1 MEIAAG
7 TLIGRYEVQ
16 GPLGAGGMG
25 KVYVARDVKLKR
37 PVALKLLPPG
47 IAADP
52 ALLGRFRREA
62 QAVLALNHPHVVT
75 VYDAGEADGLPFL
88 ATELVEGINLRQR
101 MAQGD
106 LTVGEILR
114 IGAQVASAL
123 AAAHGRGIVHRDVK
137 PENVMLRRDG
147 YVKVLDFGIAKVM
160 EGSPAKGSDD
170 PGMTK
175 EMTLVGTVGYMSP
188 EQLRGRDVDGRSDI
202 WSLGVLLYEMAT
214 GRLPFSGRA
223 SGAVIAGILTAPLV
237 PASEVAP
244 GRAPRALDVLL
255 SRAICRDPEQRYAR
269 IDDMLGDLERL
280 RVSIESEVKEPTG
293 PWIEIAEALRG
304 EPAAAAPRHNLP
316 LAATSFHG
324 RDEQLVSAVEM
335 LRRPEVRLLV
345 LTGPGGVGKTRL
357 AMEAATA
364 LLDELPDGVW
374 LVPLAAVSDP
384 EAVPAAIADVLG
396 VKELGDRPSLEALA
410 EWLRPRRLLL
420 VLDNLEQ
427 VVAAGPALARLL
439 AGAAGLKVLATSR
452 EVLRLRGEH
461 DLPLPPLELPDPE
474 NLPSLGE
481 LATYPAVALFVSRAQ
496 ALVPDFELD
505 RGNAR
510 AVAELCR
517 RLDGLPL
524 AIELAAARVRLLPPQ
539 AMLRRL
545 DDRFRLLAGGPA
557 DLPDRHRTLRATLDW
572 GYDLLGE
579 AERRLFRRLGVFR
592 GAFGAPAVLAVCFDA
607 AEGADEGE
615 ALDLLSSLLDKSLL
629 VRRDNGDGEPRF
641 SLLETVRAY
650 AAGQLANGERAEL
663 QRRHTAFFL
672 DLAERGVPELTPAT
686 RAVPLAELAAAAD
699 DLRAALQ
706 WALEQE
712 DTEPAL
718 RLTGSLWWFWYLH
731 GEYREGRQWVDAA
744 LARAGEVESPARAR
758 TLLGAAK
765 LSFLE
770 CDYPAAERLLDQ
782 CNELARRLGESRVL
796 ATTLHMQGSIA
807 REQGYYDGAMDLHA
821 ASLELWRELGDEGG
835 VARSLNYLA
844 FSSWLRGDLVGAAG
858 HGGDTFA
865 RFQALE
871 DREGMAWSLL
881 NQAAAAYYAGDLG
894 LARVKA
900 REALG
905 LAGDASYKEGSAWGL
920 NLLGLVALRERRTDP
935 AAALLKRSLELH
947 RDLGDRW
954 RMSSVVEALA
964 AVARAR
970 GDAPKAVRLD
980 AGAAALRQALGTPLP
995 PVEARD
1001 WEAERAAA
1009 AAMLGAE
1016 DYARF
1021 VREGAALP
1029 LDRLVAH
1036 ALNGE
1041 GE

>member
-1 MEIAAG
+1 MAAAATAAAG
-7 TLIGRYEVQ
+7 ARQPRAG
-16 GPLGAGGMG
+16 GGGGAGGG
-25 KVYVARDVKLKR
+25 
-37 PVALKLLPPG
+37 
-47 IAADP
+47 
-52 ALLGRFRREA
+52 
-62 QAVLALNHPHVVT
+62 
-75 VYDAGEADGLPFL
+75 
-88 ATELVEGINLRQR
+88 
-101 MAQGD
+101 
-106 LTVGEILR
+106 
-114 IGAQVASAL
+114 
-123 AAAHGRGIVHRDVK
+123 AAA
-137 PENVMLRRDG
+137 
-147 YVKVLDFGIAKVM
+147 
-160 EGSPAKGSDD
+160 
-170 PGMTK
+170 
-175 EMTLVGTVGYMSP
+175 
-188 EQLRGRDVDGRSDI
+188 
-202 WSLGVLLYEMAT
+202 
-214 GRLPFSGRA
+214 RA
-223 SGAVIAGILTAPLV
+223 AP
-237 PASEVAP
+237 PAS
-244 GRAPRALDVLL
+244 RCW
-255 SRAICRDPEQRYAR
+255 S
-269 IDDMLGDLERL
+269 
-280 RVSIESEVKEPTG
+280 
-293 PWIEIAEALRG
+293 
-304 EPAAAAPRHNLP
+304 
-316 LAATSFHG
+316 
-324 RDEQLVSAVEM
+324 
-335 LRRPEVRLLV
+335 
-345 LTGPGGVGKTRL
+345 
-357 AMEAATA
+357 
-364 LLDELPDGVW
+364 
-374 LVPLAAVSDP
+374 
-384 EAVPAAIADVLG
+384 
-396 VKELGDRPSLEALA
+396 
-410 EWLRPRRLLL
+410 
-420 VLDNLEQ
+420 
-427 VVAAGPALARLL
+427 
-439 AGAAGLKVLATSR
+439 TSR

-461 DLPLPPLELPDPE
+461 DLPLSPLELPDPE
-474 NLPSLGE
+474 NLPPLE
-481 LATYPAVALFVSRAQ
+481 QLACYPAVALFVSRAQ
-496 ALVPDFELD
+496 ALVPDFALD

-607 AEGADEGE
+607 ADGADEDE

-629 VRRDNGDGEPRF
+629 VRRENGDGEPRF
-641 SLLETVRAY
+641 SLLETIRAY
-650 AAGQLANGERAEL
+650 AAGLLSDSERTEL
-663 QRRHTAFFL
+663 RRRHAAFFL

-706 WALEQE
+706 WALEQD

-731 GEYREGRQWVDAA
+731 GEYREGRQWVEAA
-744 LARAGEVESPARAR
+744 LARAGDVETPARAR

-807 REQGYYDGAMDLHA
+807 REQGYYDGAMDLHV

-858 HGGDTFA
+858 HGADTFA

-881 NQAAAAYYAGDLG
+881 NQAAAAYYAGEIA

-905 LAGDASYKEGSAWGL
+905 LAGDAAYKEGSAWGL
-920 NLLGLVALRERRTDP
+920 NLLGLVALRERRTD
-935 AAALLKRSLELH
+935 AATALLKRSLELH

-954 RMSSVVEALA
+954 RMASVVEALA

-980 AGAAALRQALGTPLP
+980 AGAAALRQSLGTPLP

-1041 GE
+1041 GEGSPGN

>member
-16 GPLGAGGMG
+16 GPLAAGGMG

-37 PVALKLLPPG
+37 PVALKLLPAN

-52 ALLGRFRREA
+52 SLLARFRREA

-75 VYDAGEADGLPFL
+75 VYDVGDADGVPFL

-101 MAQGD
+101 MAE
-106 LTVGEILR
+106 GELPIAEVLR

-123 AAAHGRGIVHRDVK
+123 AAAHGRGIVHRDIK

-147 YVKVLDFGIAKVM
+147 YVKVLDFGIAKVL
-160 EGSPAKGSDD
+160 EDSPARGSDD
-170 PGMTK
+170 VSATK
-175 EMTLVGTVGYMSP
+175 EHTLVGTVGYMSP

-202 WSLGVLLYEMAT
+202 WSLGVLIYEMAT
-214 GRLPFSGRA
+214 GRLPFAGKA
-223 SGAVIAGILTAPLV
+223 SGAVIAAILTAPLV

-244 GRAPRALDVLL
+244 GQVPRALDALL
-255 SRAICRDPEQRYAR
+255 SRAVNRDLGQRYAR
-269 IDDMLGDLERL
+269 VEDMLADLERL
-280 RVSIESEVKEPTG
+280 RISIESEVKEPTG
-293 PWIEIAEALRG
+293 PWIEIAEALQH
-304 EPAAAAPRHNLP
+304 EPTTSLQRHNLP
-316 LAATSFHG
+316 SAATSFHG
-324 RDEQLVSAVEM
+324 RDEELVAAVEM

-357 AMEAATA
+357 AIEAATA
-364 LLDELPDGVW
+364 LLDEMPDGVW

-384 EAVPAAIADVLG
+384 ELVPAAIADVLG
-396 VKELGDRPSLEALA
+396 VKELGDRPSLDSLG

-439 AGAAGLKVLATSR
+439 QFAGGLKLLATSR

-461 DLPLPPLELPDPE
+461 DLPLPPLDLPDPD

-481 LATYPAVALFVSRAQ
+481 LATYPSVALFTSRAR
-496 ALVPDFELD
+496 ALAPDFELD
-505 RGNAR
+505 ASNAR

-524 AIELAAARVRLLPPQ
+524 AIELAAARVRILPPQ

-572 GYDLLGE
+572 GYDLLNE
-579 AERRLFRRLGVFR
+579 AERRLFRRLGIFR
-592 GAFGAPAVLAVCFDA
+592 GAFAAPAVVAVCFDA
-607 AEGADEGE
+607 AEEVDEVE
-615 ALDLLSSLLDKSLL
+615 TFDLLASLLDKSLL
-629 VRRDNGDGEPRF
+629 VRRENGDGEPRF
-641 SLLETVRAY
+641 SMLETVRAY
-650 AAGQLANGERAEL
+650 AAGQLADAERVDL
-663 QRRHTAFFL
+663 RRRHATFFR

-686 RAVPLAELAAAAD
+686 QAVPLAELAAAAD

-706 WALEQE
+706 WALEQ
-712 DTEPAL
+712 DDPEPAL

-731 GEYREGRQWVDAA
+731 GEYREGRRWVDAA
-744 LARAGEVESPARAR
+744 LARAGDLETPARAR

-765 LSFLE
+765 LRFLE
-770 CDYPAAERLLDQ
+770 CDYPAAERLLDR
-782 CNELARRLGESRVL
+782 CNDLARRLGESRVL
-796 ATTLHMQGSIA
+796 AAALQMQGSIA

-821 ASLELWRELGDEGG
+821 ESLRLWERLGDEGG

-844 FSSWLRGDLVGAAG
+844 FSSWLLGDLAGAAG
-858 HGGDTFA
+858 HGADTFE
-865 RFQALE
+865 RFQALQ

-881 NQAAAAYYAGDLG
+881 NQAAAAYYAGDLA
-894 LARVKA
+894 LARLKG

-920 NLLGLVALRERRTDP
+920 NLLGLVALREHRVDP

-964 AVARAR
+964 AVARSR
-970 GDAPKAVRLD
+970 GDAARAVRLD
-980 AGAAALRQALGTPLP
+980 AGAAALRETLGTPLA
-995 PVEARD
+995 PVEERD
-1001 WEAERAAA
+1001 WAAERAAT
-1009 AAMLGAE
+1009 AAMLGPD

-1021 VREGAALP
+1021 VREGAVLP
-1029 LDRLVAH
+1029 LDKLVAQ
-1036 ALNGE
+1036 ALDGE